1 MKQLGFAAVATAVLA
16 AVLASPAVGQSDDDA
31 AAFRAAGFARQAGEW
46 RKCEDP
52 GTASYTSGSLERMG
66 DLNGDGQP
74 EAVVSES
81 STFCYGFEGT
91 GFALVSRQAD
101 GNWKLLLEG
110 SGIPVFLD
118 SKGPGGWPDV
128 EIGGPGFCFP
138 RVHWTG
144 SEYREVGFSYEGKA
158 CER

>member
-1 MKQLGFAAVATAVLA
+1 MRRTFC
-16 AVLASPAVGQSDDDA
+16 AVGGLLMVSAPPAMAQSNDDA
-31 AAFRAAGFARQAGEW
+31 AAFHAAGFARQGSEW

-52 GTASYTSGSLERMG
+52 GTASYVAGSLERVG

-81 STFCYGFEGT
+81 SSFCYGFEGA
-91 GFALVSRQAD
+91 GFALVSRQVD
-101 GNWKLLLEG
+101 GSWKLLMEG

-118 SKGPGGWPDV
+118 SKGPDGWPDI

-138 RVHWTG
+138 RVRWSG

-158 CER
+158 CQP